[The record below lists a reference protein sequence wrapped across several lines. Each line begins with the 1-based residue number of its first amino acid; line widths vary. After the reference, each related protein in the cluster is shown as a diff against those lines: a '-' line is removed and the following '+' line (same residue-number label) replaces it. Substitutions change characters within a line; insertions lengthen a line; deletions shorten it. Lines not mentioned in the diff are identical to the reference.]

1 MNKNLYMIMCHKNLD
16 QVLLLAKTMLTEDSD
31 VVVHVDSSVNDDKYI
46 SFINATK
53 DIPNFYVT
61 EERIH
66 GVLDTRTLVDIVFIM
81 LSHIKKKNLSYKN
94 YCLLSGQDFP
104 IKPVMEINKNLL
116 ENYPTPHIDCTPYDT
131 RNWICPKFQST
142 PWLFKFRKS
151 TLSKL
156 DPENHIRKIL
166 NIATKKLQNC
176 FELLKQTSYDKLTKL
191 GVSLYGGSAWWILPD
206 TAIDFIYDEYT
217 NSSKIVNCL
226 LKARTPEE
234 TFFQTMIMRSPFKN
248 DVHINPV
255 DQVEQTCKTWA
266 YFSDKDK
273 PFTGHPYVFTV
284 NEFDKL
290 RDSSF
295 WFARK
300 FDIQQD
306 HEIIELIQK
315 HLIN

>member
-16 QVLLLAKTMLTEDSD
+16 QVLLLSKTLLTADSD
-31 VVVHVDSSVNDDKYI
+31 VVVHVDSSVSNDKYI
-46 SFINATK
+46 EFLNAIK
-53 DIPNFYVT
+53 DIPNLYVT
-61 EERIH
+61 DKRIH

-81 LSHIKKKNLSYKN
+81 LSYVKKRNLTYKN

-104 IKPVMEINKNLL
+104 IKPINEINKNLL
-116 ENYPTPHIDCTPYDT
+116 ANYPTPHIDCTPYDT
-131 RNWICPKFQST
+131 SNWICPKFQST
-142 PWLFKFRKS
+142 PWLLKFRKS
-151 TLSKL
+151 TLRKLKSKN
-156 DPENHIRKIL
+156 PIRKL
-166 NIATKKLQNC
+166 LEKATIKLQN
-176 FELLKQTSYDKLTKL
+176 FLELLKLTSYDKLTRV

-206 TAIDFIYDEYT
+206 IAIDFIYNEYI
-217 NSSKIVNCL
+217 NSTKIVEYL
-226 LKARTPEE
+226 LETRTPEE
-234 TFFQTMIMRSPFKN
+234 TFFQIMVMRSPCKN

-255 DQVEQTCKTWA
+255 HQVEQTCKTWA

-300 FDIQQD
+300 FDVQQD
-306 HEIIELIQK
+306 NEIIELIQK
-315 HLIN
+315 NLIN